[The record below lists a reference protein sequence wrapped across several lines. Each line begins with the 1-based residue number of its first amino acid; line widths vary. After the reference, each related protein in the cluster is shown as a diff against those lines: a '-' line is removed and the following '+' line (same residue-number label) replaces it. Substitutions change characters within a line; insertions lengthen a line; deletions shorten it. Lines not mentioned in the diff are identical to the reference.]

1 MGICES
7 AHHGK
12 ALMSENQK
20 TCSSENSEKNKDEES
35 SNQINDSNSQNQKEN
50 GKKNIDAQQQEE
62 NNCPKLDVYDRSM
75 FISGMKSEYSH
86 FNNKTVSVFS
96 NGKTEEEVII
106 KGEINKDCK
115 NKEEDF
121 DNNSFKD
128 LVKKNGGIII
138 KKGDSKNSIC
148 SNKEVN
154 RLLKYGKENI
164 SEIKSKHTFP
174 FRTINGNMY
183 KNNLRASGS
192 SLELIQNKMNENNNY
207 YNKNKNNEP
216 LYKNLRNSIKVDV
229 SMQESNQFLNIP
241 KIDEPLPDLDE
252 LSNGNPFTSG
262 GDSLISDS
270 I

>member
-35 SNQINDSNSQNQKEN
+35 SNQINDLNSQNQNEN
-50 GKKNIDAQQQEE
+50 GKKNIDVQQQEK

-121 DNNSFKD
+121 DNNSFKN
-128 LVKKNGGIII
+128 LIKNNGGIVLKNDDISSYVCSS
-138 KKGDSKNSIC
+138 KGIQSYFNIG
-148 SNKEVN
+148 NEA
-154 RLLKYGKENI
+154 I

-174 FRTINGNMY
+174 AGHLRNKGLVYDLRDSHRSINLNLI
-183 KNNLRASGS
+183 KNNMS
-192 SLELIQNKMNENNNY
+192 ENNKTNLTYDKTKLRENNKINLTFNDNY
-207 YNKNKNNEP
+207 P
-216 LYKNLRNSIKVDV
+216 QIDS
-229 SMQESNQFLNIP
+229 FLNVP
-241 KIDEPLPDLDE
+241 KVDEPLPDIDE
-252 LSNGNPFTSG
+252 LSTESPLPLGRNSI
-262 GDSLISDS
+262 IST
-270 I
+270 

>member
-12 ALMSENQK
+12 ALMPENQK

-35 SNQINDSNSQNQKEN
+35 SNQINDSNSQNQNEN

-121 DNNSFKD
+121 DNNSFKN
-128 LVKKNGGIII
+128 LIKKNGGIVLKNDDISSYVCSS
-138 KKGDSKNSIC
+138 KGIQSYFNIG
-148 SNKEVN
+148 NEA
-154 RLLKYGKENI
+154 I

-174 FRTINGNMY
+174 AGHLRNKGFVYDLRDSHRSINLNLI
-183 KNNLRASGS
+183 KNNMS
-192 SLELIQNKMNENNNY
+192 ENNKTNLTYDKTKLRENNKINLTFNDNY
-207 YNKNKNNEP
+207 P
-216 LYKNLRNSIKVDV
+216 QIDS
-229 SMQESNQFLNIP
+229 FLNVP
-241 KIDEPLPDLDE
+241 KVDEPLPDIDE
-252 LSNGNPFTSG
+252 LSTESPLPLGRNSI
-262 GDSLISDS
+262 IST
-270 I
+270 

>member
-20 TCSSENSEKNKDEES
+20 TCSSENSEKIKDEES
-35 SNQINDSNSQNQKEN
+35 SNQINDSNSQNQNEN

-75 FISGMKSEYSH
+75 FISGKKSEYSH
-86 FNNKTVSVFS
+86 FNNKTVSIFS

-121 DNNSFKD
+121 DNNSFKN
-128 LVKKNGGIII
+128 LIKNNGGIVLKNDDISSYVCSS
-138 KKGDSKNSIC
+138 KGIQSYFNIG
-148 SNKEVN
+148 NEA
-154 RLLKYGKENI
+154 I

-174 FRTINGNMY
+174 AGHLKNKGLVYNLRDSHRSINLNLI
-183 KNNLRASGS
+183 KNNMS
-192 SLELIQNKMNENNNY
+192 ENN
-207 YNKNKNNEP
+207 KT
-216 LYKNLRNSIKVDV
+216 NLTYDKTKLR
-229 SMQESNQFLNIP
+229 ESNKINLTFNDNYPQIDSFLNVP
-241 KIDEPLPDLDE
+241 KVDEPLPDVDE
-252 LSNGNPFTSG
+252 LSTESPLPLGRNSI
-262 GDSLISDS
+262 IST
-270 I
+270 